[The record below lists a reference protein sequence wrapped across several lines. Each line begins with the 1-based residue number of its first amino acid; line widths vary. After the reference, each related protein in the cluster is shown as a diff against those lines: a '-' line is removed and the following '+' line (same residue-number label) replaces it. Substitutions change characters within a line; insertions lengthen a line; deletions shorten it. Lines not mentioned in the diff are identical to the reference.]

1 MSMKRLGQAA
11 IGLLL
16 TSLAGHAAAQSIILY
31 EDANYRGREVRIS
44 GDVRNLDSVNFNDRA
59 SSFRVVSG
67 QWELCQHDDYGGTCE
82 IHASGQASMGRMNDQ
97 LTSLRPV
104 AAGQPGRPGGGYGGP
119 SLTFY
124 SGPNYTGRAVV
135 VTTSTPDFSRINFN
149 DQARSVRHGG
159 RGAWVAC
166 QHANFDGACMVI
178 DGDIA
183 NIGGGMAGEISS
195 AEPDYAGRPSRP
207 GRPGGGGEWP
217 RSGVFLYDGINF
229 EGQRVA
235 VDSDTSNLSRMG
247 FNDRADSLI
256 IARGETWIICDDEGF
271 TDSCQ
276 RVQGEVRDLT
286 SLGLRNRVTSLR
298 RVDGSWG
305 GPGGGYPGGPRADIR
320 GGVRGVDSLFFP
332 RPEINGYGIDRCL
345 GGYGARCDQQA
356 ADRMCQAAGLR
367 RAAHYSVDRY
377 NRSQTW
383 YLEQNRACTSGQCGA
398 LVDVLCTD

>member
-1 MSMKRLGQAA
+1 M
-11 IGLLL
+11 
-16 TSLAGHAAAQSIILY
+16 
-31 EDANYRGREVRIS
+31 RIS
-44 GDVRNLDSVNFNDRA
+44 GDVRNLDSVNFNDRT

-104 AAGQPGRPGGGYGGP
+104 SAGQPGRPGGGYGGP

-124 SGPNYTGRAVV
+124 SGPNYTGRSVV

-183 NIGGGMAGEISS
+183 NIGGGMSGEISS

-207 GRPGGGGEWP
+207 GRPGGAGERP

-235 VDSDTSNLSRMG
+235 VDSDTSNLARMG

-286 SLGLRNRVTSLR
+286 SLGLRNRLTSLR

-305 GPGGGYPGGPRADIR
+305 GSGGGYPGGQPADIR